1 MKHSAAGCNK
11 RNLVLGMSPL
21 ALLTLSACGGSST
34 AGVGSGGGGY
44 QSLSFSGNVVKGPLS
59 NALVGLDYD
68 GDGVVDSS
76 TVRTD
81 ADGNFSITPT
91 QASYTVVAVTNEST
105 IDTSSGTVLSG
116 ITLKAPQGASV
127 VTPTTTL
134 MEEGNLTAAQVA
146 SVLGLPYGIDPLTF
160 NPFAAGVSAT
170 DALAVEKTSQQI
182 MSVVNAFASAAE
194 GAGATE
200 EVAFTAA
207 LNSLVEVVK
216 TKAAASG
223 SLDLTDT
230 ADLALIKDQAKTD
243 MATTA
248 GVNTTAFNAL
258 ADDIA
263 TAVENVNA
271 KIEAITDT
279 DLTSDASKNIFS
291 TAQVLADQVKT
302 AAEAE
307 VNSGGSGN
315 ITFTDANVVNTAASN
330 KAPKDIALSTN
341 TISEAAS
348 SLVIGTLTTTDSDQT
363 ANVKF
368 TYALAEIM
376 GSDHAAFSINQ
387 ATGELSLKAQPD
399 FETKSSYSVT
409 ILSTDEGGKTLS
421 KTFSIS
427 VSYANEAP
435 TLTVPTGGMV
445 TEDANTSMITGSLVG
460 ADVEN
465 DTLTYLMPG
474 KTAVEGSYSV
484 AGSYGTL
491 VLNASTGAYTYAL
504 NNSTT
509 AVQALG
515 ASSSETEAFSV
526 QVTDGSNTP
535 TAQNLSFMI
544 KGANDA
550 PTVANAIADQ
560 TIAEDS
566 ALSFEFNSNVF
577 ADDLGDSLTYTA
589 TLSDGSALPSWLAFN
604 AATRTFSGT
613 PLNGDVGVIAVKVTA
628 FDSSS
633 AAVTDT
639 FNVTVTNTNDAPTV
653 ANAVADQT
661 IAEDSALSFQFNSN
675 VFADVDAGD
684 SLTYTTTLSD
694 GSALPSWLAFD
705 AATRTFS
712 GTPLNGDVG
721 VIAVKVTATDSSYA
735 TVADTFNLTI
745 TNTNDAPAITSTSIT
760 TATEGSAYS
769 YTFAASDVDANDTL
783 TYSTSTLPSWL
794 NFNATT
800 GVLSGTPGEAD
811 AGLSSITLTA
821 TDAAGISVTQ
831 TMKLAT
837 TTGSISVGGSHT
849 GTLDVTGDKDWVAV
863 ELTQGQA
870 YGISLS
876 GNSGSYVDDVIEDPD
891 HDPSILNC
899 GCPSCLGS
907 VKQEVKGSEIEAALI
922 DPYIYVYDKD
932 GNLIKSDDDSG
943 SGRDSYLTFTPTY
956 SGTYYIEARAWSD
969 KFTGD
974 YKIEVS
980 EVVPLRPT
988 GALEWGNAAWNTSQT
1003 IDVYFADNGV
1013 TVSDGKTSTGFTQAE
1028 ETSIMGMLSN
1038 VTNFANI
1045 SFQITEIQAGADIRF
1060 AHASL
1065 SGGTLGYM
1073 NPQNYNSNE
1082 GLGVL
1087 TNNSSYWNDTSMQV
1101 GGFMYGV
1108 VVHEIGHGLGL
1119 AHPHDTGGG
1128 SQVMEGVSYSSD
1140 KGDYGQMNQSV
1151 YTVMSYNEG
1160 FAAHPLGLPSDYGS
1174 GYMGSFAALDMAVLQ
1189 SYYGA
1194 NTSYNNGSTTYSLGS
1209 KDYYETIWDGGGT
1222 DEITMGE
1229 NSNAVIDLRAA
1240 TLEYEVGGAGFVS
1253 YNANAKGG
1261 YTIANG
1267 VVIEN
1272 AKGGGGNDTITGNY
1286 TNNIIYGGSGAGV
1299 KDILT
1304 GNLGADIFISCIADA
1319 TTDLSL
1325 ADTITDF
1332 YNGTDKIG
1340 LEDRFFSDLSFSND
1354 GGGTKIVDNISSK
1367 ILFWLDGID
1376 SSLIDSEDFITTDFV

>member
-1 MKHSAAGCNK
+1 MILYICKFIFYLLAKFEFVMKHSATAFNK
-11 RNLVLGMSPL
+11 RNLVFGMSPL
-21 ALLTLSACGGSST
+21 VLLTLSACGGSST
-34 AGVGSGGGGY
+34 TGGGSGGGGY
-44 QSLSFSGNVVKGPLS
+44 QSLSFSGYVVKGPLS

-81 ADGNFSITPT
+81 TDGNFRLRPT
-91 QASYTVVAVTNEST
+91 QASYTVIAVTDEST
-105 IDTSSGTVLSG
+105 IDASSGTVLSG

-146 SVLGLPYGIDPLTF
+146 SVLGLPDGIDPLTF
-160 NPFAAGVSAT
+160 NPFAAGVSAS
-170 DALAVEKTSQQI
+170 DALAVEKASQQI
-182 MSVVNAFASAAE
+182 VNIVNAFASAAE

-200 EVAFTAA
+200 EVAFVAA
-207 LNSLVEVVK
+207 LNSLVQVVK
-216 TKAAASG
+216 TKAAAGG

-291 TAQVLADQVKT
+291 TTQVLADQAKT

-315 ITFTDANVVNTAASN
+315 IIFTDANVVNTAASN
-330 KAPKDIALSTN
+330 KAPTDVALSSN

-348 SLVIGTLTTTDSDQT
+348 SLVIGTLTTTDSDQR

-368 TYALAEIM
+368 TYALGEIT

-387 ATGELSLKAQPD
+387 ATGELSLKGQPD
-399 FETKSSYSVT
+399 FEAKSSYSVT

-421 KTFSIS
+421 KTFTVSI
-427 VSYANEAP
+427 
-435 TLTVPTGGMV
+435 
-445 TEDANTSMITGSLVG
+445 
-460 ADVEN
+460 
-465 DTLTYLMPG
+465 
-474 KTAVEGSYSV
+474 
-484 AGSYGTL
+484 
-491 VLNASTGAYTYAL
+491 
-504 NNSTT
+504 
-509 AVQALG
+509 
-515 ASSSETEAFSV
+515 
-526 QVTDGSNTP
+526 
-535 TAQNLSFMI
+535 
-544 KGANDA
+544 
-550 PTVANAIADQ
+550 
-560 TIAEDS
+560 
-566 ALSFEFNSNVF
+566 
-577 ADDLGDSLTYTA
+577 GD
-589 TLSDGSALPSWLAFN
+589 
-604 AATRTFSGT
+604 
-613 PLNGDVGVIAVKVTA
+613 
-628 FDSSS
+628 
-633 AAVTDT
+633 
-639 FNVTVTNTNDAPTV
+639 TNDAPTI
-653 ANAVADQT
+653 ANAIADQT

-675 VFADVDAGD
+675 VFADVDVGD
-684 SLTYTTTLSD
+684 SLIYTATLSD
-694 GSALPSWLAFD
+694 GSALPSWLAFN
-705 AATRTFS
+705 AATHTFS
-712 GTPLNGDVG
+712 GTPLNANVG
-721 VIAVKVTATDSSYA
+721 VIAVKVTATDSGS
-735 TVADTFNLTI
+735 VAITDTFNLTV
-745 TNTNDAPAITSTSIT
+745 TNTNDAPTITSTPIT

-769 YTFAASDVDANDTL
+769 YTFASSDVDANDTL

-794 NFNATT
+794 NFNVTT
-800 GVLSGTPGEAD
+800 GLLSGTPGEAD
-811 AGLSSITLTA
+811 SGLSSITLTA

-837 TTGSISVGGSHT
+837 TTGSVSVGGSHT

-870 YGISLS
+870 YDISLS
-876 GNSGSYVDDVIEDPD
+876 GNSGSYVNDVIEDPD
-891 HDPSILNC
+891 HNPSILNC

-943 SGRDSYLTFTPTY
+943 SGRDSYLTLTPTY
-956 SGTYYIEARAWSD
+956 SGTYYVEARAWKD
-969 KFTGD
+969 NYAGD

-980 EVVPLRPT
+980 EVTPPRPT
-988 GALEWGNAAWNTSQT
+988 GALEWGNAAWDTSQT
-1003 IDVYFADNGV
+1003 IDVYFADHGV
-1013 TVSDGKTSTGFTQAE
+1013 TVSDGTTSTGFTQAE
-1028 ETSIMGMLSN
+1028 ETSMMGMLSN

-1045 SFQITEIQAGADIRF
+1045 SFQITETQAGADIRF
-1060 AHASL
+1060 AHANL
-1065 SGGTLGYM
+1065 GGGLLGYM

-1087 TNNSSYWNDTSMQV
+1087 TNNPSYWNDASMQV

-1194 NTSYNNGSTTYSLGS
+1194 NTSYNNGGTTYGLGS
-1209 KDYYETIWDGGGT
+1209 RDYYETIWDGGGT
-1222 DEITMGE
+1222 DEVIMSGS
-1229 NSNAVIDLRAA
+1229 SNVVIDLRAA
-1240 TLEYEVGGAGFVS
+1240 TLEYEAGGAGFVS
-1253 YNANAKGG
+1253 YNADAKGG

-1272 AKGGGGNDTITGNY
+1272 AKGGSGNDTITGNKA
-1286 TNNIIYGGSGAGV
+1286 NNIIYGGAGAGV
-1299 KDILT
+1299 KDTLT
-1304 GNLGADIFISCIADA
+1304 GNLGADIFVSSIADA
-1319 TTDLSL
+1319 TTDLSF
-1325 ADTITDF
+1325 ADSITDF
-1332 YNGTDKIG
+1332 VNGIDKIG

-1354 GGGTKIVDNISSK
+1354 GGGTKIVDKESSK

-1376 SSLIDSEDFITTDFV
+1376 YVSIDSDDFILTDFV